1 MYSTVE
7 ELLYKAKVAYVTWSA
22 DTNILLTGGNQL
34 VGRYSSF
41 KRFRKS
47 NTAYRGWHAHHVVE
61 DNDIHRLGLTAAF
74 PKYEDQV
81 CVLLPAAAHV
91 SRVNSVL
98 PRVSSRDSKIL
109 AEEIRGDYRIT
120 YSMIG
125 NYCGGSEAKIQ
136 KELMSIVD
144 ATLKLAGV

>member
-47 NTAYRGWHAHHVVE
+47 NTAYRG
-61 DNDIHRLGLTAAF
+61 
-74 PKYEDQV
+74 
-81 CVLLPAAAHV
+81 
-91 SRVNSVL
+91 
-98 PRVSSRDSKIL
+98 
-109 AEEIRGDYRIT
+109 
-120 YSMIG
+120 
-125 NYCGGSEAKIQ
+125 SEAKIQ